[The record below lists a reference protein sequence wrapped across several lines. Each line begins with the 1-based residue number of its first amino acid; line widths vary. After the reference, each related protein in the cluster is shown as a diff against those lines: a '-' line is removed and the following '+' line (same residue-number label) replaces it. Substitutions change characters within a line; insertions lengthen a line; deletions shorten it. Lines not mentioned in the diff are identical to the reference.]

1 MCSGSA
7 PGTCG
12 SVEMS
17 ALTLQRALAIIALLV
32 LGAACASL
40 PESSARST
48 DLVSNTWSV
57 VGVDVNTREV
67 GAALATCIEA
77 QHRITASKLTIAE
90 RGTSTASYSVHGVVS
105 GGPSF
110 ELARLVGGI
119 GAIVA
124 QGLVDPANVD
134 RLDRATAQL
143 VAGASAG
150 SVIEAAKIDDPR
162 SEERQYA
169 VVTLLPDVSSFT
181 GNSTE
186 NWAGAQVADVVSVQ
200 GNVLVGPEVIEEAVA
215 AFGRVRGRPG
225 ATLGDAL
232 MSALEAGAA
241 EGGDKRCPKLQS
253 ALAAFIVVV
262 RADDVENI
270 PHLWF
275 AAPPQRR
282 GGANPVKLL
291 RESYDGTPSAL
302 QVTPSSE
309 GTPLY
314 WWAVAILAPALV
326 GLAFWAARRPSP
338 GARD

>member
-1 MCSGSA
+1 
-7 PGTCG
+7 
-12 SVEMS
+12 MS

-32 LGAACASL
+32 LGTACAFL

-77 QHRITASKLTIAE
+77 RLRITASKLTIAE
-90 RGTSTASYSVHGVVS
+90 RGTPTASYSVHGVAR

-124 QGLVDPANVD
+124 QGLVDRANVD

-181 GNSTE
+181 GNSTG

-200 GNVLVGPEVIEEAVA
+200 GNILVGPEVV
-215 AFGRVRGRPG
+215 
-225 ATLGDAL
+225 
-232 MSALEAGAA
+232 
-241 EGGDKRCPKLQS
+241 
-253 ALAAFIVVV
+253 
-262 RADDVENI
+262 
-270 PHLWF
+270 
-275 AAPPQRR
+275 
-282 GGANPVKLL
+282 
-291 RESYDGTPSAL
+291 
-302 QVTPSSE
+302 
-309 GTPLY
+309 
-314 WWAVAILAPALV
+314 
-326 GLAFWAARRPSP
+326 
-338 GARD
+338 